1 MLNNIS
7 PTTIEHSFKICQ
19 NIMKN
24 HSQSFFQAFNL
35 LPKDMFNGV
44 SALYAYN
51 RFVDD
56 LVDDNSLDSSKSLA
70 SLARLEETL
79 IQFDAGNEIKEKE
92 FTDLNW
98 WPAFTHTV
106 NKYQVPL
113 QALIDQIEG
122 QRLDLQQ
129 QVIDS
134 IDDLVHYAEKVA
146 GSVGLMLLPILVED
160 NQNITTSLKTACQ
173 NLGIAMQFTN
183 ILRDVGEDYRDHDRI
198 YLPSQIM
205 VKHQVTD
212 DMIGQLAE
220 SPSDKPLHIPDNVI
234 ALWEEIASYSTT
246 YYEQIH
252 EHIQSFHPKARL
264 PLIASAK
271 VYQNIEEVVREN
283 DYNCFTERQYTSKL
297 KRTQLIRQ
305 AQKIVNE

>member
-1 MLNNIS
+1 M
-7 PTTIEHSFKICQ
+7 FK
-19 NIMKN
+19 
-24 HSQSFFQAFNL
+24 
-35 LPKDMFNGV
+35 GV

-51 RFVDD
+51 RYVDD
-56 LVDDNSLDSSKSLA
+56 LVDTSDISETEALACLDHLEQAVSSLVSGQ
-70 SLARLEETL
+70 EVH
-79 IQFDAGNEIKEKE
+79 QVE
-92 FTDLNW
+92 FTQLNW
-98 WPAFTHTV
+98 WPAFAHTI
-106 NKYQVPL
+106 NKYQIPL
-113 QALIDQIEG
+113 QPLIDQIEG